1 MDYTISKAGVESLSK
16 SKFQNSNVNCDA
28 CMAEVEICM
37 GNAISGLESRSTLK
51 FEETEEAENQSKN
64 LLTGQRESY
73 PGEEP
78 TNMVSSQSWTG
89 LPRA

>member
-16 SKFQNSNVNCDA
+16 SKFQDSNVNCDA

-37 GNAISGLESRSTLK
+37 GNAISGLESLSTLK
-51 FEETEEAENQSKN
+51 FEETDQSKN